1 MNEVKKEL
9 VVGNKI
15 PDFTALS
22 SVGPLNFKNW
32 VKDHWTILFLKPCS
46 FSNNFDDNL
55 FIAKNR
61 MFLNHKKIRLIAFAN
76 SFFES
81 NQWGKNITQTSIP
94 LSNPIIYD
102 IDKMLSKKFTGSE
115 NEAYLESM
123 NRFYI
128 VDNNSLIRQI
138 ITFQKEVSIDLNDIY
153 MVINSLRD
161 TSFHKVLRE

>member
-1 MNEVKKEL
+1 MNGLKKEI

-22 SVGPLNFKNW
+22 SVGPLNFKKW
-32 VKDHWTILFLKPCS
+32 AKDHWTILFLKPCL
-46 FSNNFDDNL
+46 FSNNFDDDL

-61 MFLNHKKIRLIAFAN
+61 MFLNHKKIRLISFAN

-102 IDKMLSKKFTGSE
+102 IDKMLSKKFTGYE
-115 NEAYLESM
+115 NEKYLESM

-128 VDNNSLIRQI
+128 VDSDCFVRQI

-161 TSFHKVLRE
+161 MSFHKVLKD